1 MQETVKAIAG
11 NLRRLRT
18 ARGLS
23 AAALAREAGVAR
35 ATLAEL
41 EAGRGN
47 PTVETLYG
55 LARVL
60 GVTFADLLVPADAPP
75 VHVVRAGEGPQ
86 VPGAVVQARLL
97 RQASAERV
105 RVEMYDMRVVPG
117 EPRHADAHQPG
128 VVEQLLMV
136 SGRLR
141 VGPETGP
148 AELGPGD
155 FAVFDGSVPHVYEA
169 LGGGPVVAALVILTP
184 G

>member
-1 MQETVKAIAG
+1 MEETVKAIAG
-11 NLRRLRT
+11 NVRRLRT

-23 AAALAREAGVAR
+23 AAALARESGVAR

-41 EAGRGN
+41 EAGRAN

-97 RQASAERV
+97 RQASVERV
-105 RVEMYDMRVVPG
+105 RVEMYEMRVVAG

-128 VVEQLLMV
+128 VVEQLLV
-136 SGRLR
+136 HEGRLR

-148 AELGPGD
+148 VELGAGD
-155 FAVFDGSVPHVYEA
+155 FAVFEASVPHVYEA
-169 LGGGPVVAALVILTP
+169 LGGDVSAALVILTP

>member
-1 MQETVKAIAG
+1 MEETVKAIAG

-18 ARGLS
+18 GRGLS
-23 AAALAREAGVAR
+23 DAALSRESGVAR

-41 EAGRGN
+41 EAGRGK

-97 RQASAERV
+97 RQAAVERG
-105 RVEMYDMRVVPG
+105 RIEMYDMRVVPG

-128 VVEQLLMV
+128 VVEQLLV
-136 SGRLR
+136 SAGRLR
-141 VGPETGP
+141 VGPESG
-148 AELGPGD
+148 AVELGPGD
-155 FAVFDGSVPHVYEA
+155 FAVFAAAVPHVYEA
-169 LGGGPVVAALVILTP
+169 LDGEVSATLVILTP
-184 G
+184 A

>member
-1 MQETVKAIAG
+1 MEETVKAIAG
-11 NLRRLRT
+11 NVRRLRT

-23 AAALAREAGVAR
+23 AAALARESGVAR

-55 LARVL
+55 LAKVL

-75 VHVVRAGEGPQ
+75 VHVVRAGEGPA

-97 RQASAERV
+97 RQAPPERV
-105 RVEMYDMRVVPG
+105 RVEMYDMRVLPG

-128 VVEQLLMV
+128 VVEQLLV
-136 SGRLR
+136 VAGRLR

-148 AELGPGD
+148 VELGPGD
-155 FAVFDGSVPHVYEA
+155 FAVFEAAVPHVYEA
-169 LGGGPVVAALVILTP
+169 LDGEVAATLVILTP

>member
-1 MQETVKAIAG
+1 MQETVKTIAG
-11 NLRRLRT
+11 NVRRLRA
-18 ARGLS
+18 ARALS
-23 AAALAREAGVAR
+23 AAGLARESGVAR

-97 RQASAERV
+97 RQAAVERV
-105 RVEMYDMRVVPG
+105 RIGTHDSGVPPG
-117 EPRHADAHQPG
+117 DPRHADAPQPG
-128 VVEQLLMV
+128 VVEQLLV
-136 SGRLR
+136 SAGRLR
-141 VGPETGP
+141 VGPESG
-148 AELGPGD
+148 AVELGPGD
-155 FAVFDGSVPHVYEA
+155 FAVFAAAVPHVYEA
-169 LGGGPVVAALVILTP
+169 LDGEVSATLVIITP
-184 G
+184 A

>member
-1 MQETVKAIAG
+1 MQETVKTIAG
-11 NLRRLRT
+11 NVRRLRA
-18 ARGLS
+18 ARALS
-23 AAALAREAGVAR
+23 AAGLARESGVAR

-41 EAGRGN
+41 EAARGN

-97 RQASAERV
+97 RQASVERT

-117 EPRHADAHQPG
+117 ERRHADAHQPG
-128 VVEQLLMV
+128 VVEQILVV

-148 AELGPGD
+148 VELEPGD
-155 FAVFDGSVPHVYEA
+155 FAVFEAAVPHVYEA
-169 LGGGPVVAALVILTP
+169 LGGPVAATLVI
-184 G
+184 

>member
-1 MQETVKAIAG
+1 MQETVKTIAA
-11 NLRRLRT
+11 NVRRLRA

-23 AAALAREAGVAR
+23 AAALARESGVAR

-55 LARVL
+55 LAKVL
-60 GVTFADLLVPADAPP
+60 GITFADLLVEAGAPP

-97 RQASAERV
+97 RQASVERA
-105 RVEMYDMRVVPG
+105 RVEMYDMQVVPG
-117 EPRHADAHQPG
+117 EPRHADAHQAG
-128 VVEQLLMV
+128 VTEQLLIHA
-136 SGRLR
+136 GRLR
-141 VGPETGP
+141 VGPESGP
-148 AELGPGD
+148 VEVGPGD
-155 FAVFDGSVPHVYEA
+155 FVAFEAAVPHVYEA
-169 LGGGPVVAALVILTP
+169 LDGPVAATLVIVTP

>member
-1 MQETVKAIAG
+1 MEETVKAIAG
-11 NLRRLRT
+11 NVRRLRT

-23 AAALAREAGVAR
+23 AAALARESGVAR

-55 LARVL
+55 LAKVL

-75 VHVVRAGEGPQ
+75 VHVVRAGEGPA

-97 RQASAERV
+97 RQAPAERV
-105 RVEMYDMRVVPG
+105 RVEMYDMRVLPG

-128 VVEQLLMV
+128 VVEQLLV
-136 SGRLR
+136 VAGRLR

-148 AELGPGD
+148 VELGPGD
-155 FAVFDGSVPHVYEA
+155 FAVFEAAVPHVYEA
-169 LGGGPVVAALVILTP
+169 LDGEVAATLVILTP

>member
-18 ARGLS
+18 AHGLS
-23 AAALAREAGVAR
+23 AAALARESGVAR

-60 GVTFADLLVPADAPP
+60 GVTLADLLVEAEAPP

-86 VPGAVVQARLL
+86 VPGPVVQARLL
-97 RQASAERV
+97 RQASVERT
-105 RVEMYDMRVVPG
+105 RMEMYDMRVVPG
-117 EPRHADAHQPG
+117 EVRHADPHPAG
-128 VVEQLLMV
+128 VV
-136 SGRLR
+136 
-141 VGPETGP
+141 
-148 AELGPGD
+148 
-155 FAVFDGSVPHVYEA
+155 
-169 LGGGPVVAALVILTP
+169 
-184 G
+184 

>member
-11 NLRRLRT
+11 NLRRLRA

-23 AAALAREAGVAR
+23 AAALARESGVAR

-97 RQASAERV
+97 RQASADRV

-128 VVEQLLMV
+128 VTEQILV
-136 SGRLR
+136 VAGRLR

-148 AELGPGD
+148 VELGPGD
-155 FAVFDGSVPHVYEA
+155 FGVFEASVPHVYEA
-169 LGGGPVVAALVILTP
+169 LDAEVAATLVILTP